1 MPKKSNFKYKIG
13 QSVKFKFYDGSVHNG
28 IIKSRNYRNQ
38 DVESLPTQWTMPM
51 YTLHSPDNSGRYSRG
66 YMVYPSITQNMI
78 KNILD
83 VEVKIIPMSN
93 YVKPEPARVIPKLK
107 EESLND
113 AIKKQ
118 QEFIGGKVK
127 N

>member
-1 MPKKSNFKYKIG
+1 
-13 QSVKFKFYDGSVHNG
+13 
-28 IIKSRNYRNQ
+28 
-38 DVESLPTQWTMPM
+38 M

-78 KNILD
+78 KNVLD
-83 VEVKIIPMSN
+83 TEVKIIPMSN
-93 YVKPEPARVIPKLK
+93 YVKPKATPVIPKLK

-118 QEFIGGKVK
+118 QEFIKGKVK
-127 N
+127 S